1 MAYGP
6 RHLIFILILP
16 HFIVTANL
24 FHIVCHIVAFG
35 ILFLVFAAVQVIL
48 VLRHWPVT
56 GLCLIL
62 PVILRSASFHMFD
75 FIQVL
80 KNSYHFGIQLVP
92 ISWIFVLYMIFCW
105 DENLHWQQCDPE

>member
-1 MAYGP
+1 MVYRP

-24 FHIVCHIVAFG
+24 FHIVCDIVAFG
-35 ILFLVFAAVQVIL
+35 ILFLVFTAVQVIF
-48 VLRHWPVT
+48 VLWHRPVT
-56 GLCLIL
+56 GLCLVL
-62 PVILRSASFHMFD
+62 PVILGSASFHILD

-92 ISWIFVLYMIFCW
+92 ISWIFVLYIIICW
-105 DENLHWQQCDPE
+105 DENLHW